1 MDPMGNAGQSTL
13 VDFSQNKS
21 SDLHSSSKYL
31 PYEVF
36 FFGSRVF
43 LGSKF
48 PPQSG
53 VWKLRVIPKSKD
65 SLLSDNSPIFNSIP
79 GTCYEAPLKP
89 LKKLKKPLLCEDV
102 VPGDP
107 ITLTWKQHQLTTRCC
122 FFSQAGERFLKIIC
136 GMSTFP
142 RARSTTKCI
151 HSRYEQWKK
160 PLFRV

>member
-1 MDPMGNAGQSTL
+1 MDTMGNAGQSTL

-21 SDLHSSSKYL
+21 NDLHSSSKCL

-36 FFGSRVF
+36 FLVGSF
-43 LGSKF
+43 WNPNYL
-48 PPQSG
+48 QTQG

-107 ITLTWKQHQLTTRCC
+107 ITLT
-122 FFSQAGERFLKIIC
+122 
-136 GMSTFP
+136 
-142 RARSTTKCI
+142 
-151 HSRYEQWKK
+151 
-160 PLFRV
+160 